1 MTLMTLLPIS
11 SVSARTADKGT
22 SVISVIMAVTTQ
34 ISPPANRAVVTW
46 AGPGQP
52 IMLRVYGP
60 DGGVAVDLTP
70 KRALTLVNEL
80 MEPAVASI
88 KIAQWGKPW
97 PG

>member
-1 MTLMTLLPIS
+1 MVGVVTPRAAPMTE
-11 SVSARTADKGT
+11 
-22 SVISVIMAVTTQ
+22 TTEQ
-34 ISPPANRAVVTW
+34 SRAVVTW
-46 AGPGQP
+46 EGPGEP

-70 KRALTLVNEL
+70 KRALTLANEL

>member
-1 MTLMTLLPIS
+1 MRARSGAKEKPIPF
-11 SVSARTADKGT
+11 AQNMLRCYPD
-22 SVISVIMAVTTQ
+22 
-34 ISPPANRAVVTW
+34 PACGKTIRPTEHRAVVTW

-70 KRALTLVNEL
+70 KRALTLANEL